1 MTKLLAT
8 MAISAVAALA
18 LAACAAPAATPPQ
31 ASPSPA
37 PITTPASTPDSSPTA
52 TAESPEPAPV
62 PAQLE
67 FTTTTVADGAAF
79 EGASLAGKNT
89 VLWFWAPWCPV
100 CQAESGTV
108 AAAFAE
114 LPDDVTLIGVSGR
127 ADVPAMQAFL
137 ADYGVSN
144 FQHIADVDGTVWG
157 NFGISYQP
165 AFAFIGADGEI
176 TTVPSSMSKADI
188 LAAASNLG
196 T

>member
-1 MTKLLAT
+1 MTRTLSL
-8 MAISAVAALA
+8 AALA
-18 LAACAAPAATPPQ
+18 AAAAITLAACASPAATPPQ
-31 ASPSPA
+31 PSAPTAPVTTPATSAAASPSPA
-37 PITTPASTPDSSPTA
+37 Q
-52 TAESPEPAPV
+52 ESPEPAPV
-62 PAQLE
+62 PTQLQ

-114 LPDDVTLIGVSGR
+114 LPEDVTLIGVSGR

-165 AFAFIGADGEI
+165 AFAFIGAGGEI
-176 TTVPSSMSKADI
+176 TTVPSSMSKAEI
-188 LAAASNLG
+188 IAAARELS
-196 T
+196 

>member
-1 MTKLLAT
+1 MTRSLSL
-8 MAISAVAALA
+8 AALA
-18 LAACAAPAATPPQ
+18 AAAAITLAACASPAATPPQ
-31 ASPSPA
+31 PSAPTAPVTTPATSAAASPSPA
-37 PITTPASTPDSSPTA
+37 Q
-52 TAESPEPAPV
+52 ESPEPAPV
-62 PAQLE
+62 PTQLQ

-114 LPDDVTLIGVSGR
+114 LPEDVTLIGVSGR

-176 TTVPSSMSKADI
+176 TTVPSSMSKAEI
-188 LAAASNLG
+188 IAAARELS
-196 T
+196 